1 MMQCKISKFKPDS
14 IKAGRIIFIVGK
26 RGCGKTTL
34 LKDLLSRM
42 TGQVDYALAMC
53 PTMESAE
60 MLRECMPASSVYD
73 KYLPS
78 KVDQIVKVAQHFMA
92 LGKKRKILLCLDDCL
107 YDRNVL
113 RSQAIREIFFNGR
126 HMGITF
132 VVLAQYC
139 MDISPDLRTQI
150 DYLFVMKE
158 NIVSNRQ
165 KLWKYLFG
173 CVQNF
178 DDFSAIMDRCTQ
190 NFECLCLDNTL
201 NSGAV
206 QECVFWYKASLDV
219 EAFRLGAPVFF
230 SLDRKARRPARD
242 TAPQLPPHG
251 NEIGA
256 AGLLPAGNGLRPSGG
271 GRRGGGLL
279 VIKEEDDK
287 KNGSD
292 SDDAR

>member
-1 MMQCKISKFKPDS
+1 MMQCKITKFKPET
-14 IKAGRIIFIVGK
+14 IKPGRIHFIVGK
-26 RGCGKTTL
+26 RGCGKSTL
-34 LKDLLSRM
+34 LRDLLSRM

-60 MLRECMPASSVYD
+60 MLRSCLPASSVYD
-73 KYLPS
+73 KYVPS
-78 KVDQIVKVAQHFMA
+78 KVDQVVKVAQHFA
-92 LGKKRKILLCLDDCL
+92 SLGKKRRFLLCLDDCL

-190 NFECLCLDNTL
+190 NYECLCLDNTL

-206 QECVFWYKASLDV
+206 QECVFWYKASVDI
-219 EAFRLGAPVFF
+219 EPFKLGLPAYF
-230 SLDRKARRPARD
+230 SMDAKAKRPASEL
-242 TAPQLPPHG
+242 ASQLPETSEVA
-251 NEIGA
+251 NNA
-256 AGLLPAGNGLRPSGG
+256 NCFRSAG
-271 GRRGGGLL
+271 GRRGGTLM
-279 VIKEEDDK
+279 VIKEASAENSKD
-287 KNGSD
+287 GSD

>member
-1 MMQCKISKFKPDS
+1 MQCKITKFKPDT
-14 IKAGRIIFIVGK
+14 IKPGRITFIVGK
-26 RGCGKTTL
+26 RGCGKSTL
-34 LKDLLSRM
+34 LRDLLSRM
-42 TGQVDYALAMC
+42 TNQVDYALAMC

-60 MLRECMPASSVYD
+60 MLRGCLPASSVYD
-73 KYLPS
+73 RYVPS
-78 KVDQIVKVAQHFMA
+78 KVDQVVRVAQHFAA
-92 LGKKRKILLCLDDCL
+92 LGKKRRILLCLDDCL

-113 RSQAIREIFFNGR
+113 RSPSIREIFFNGR

-132 VVLAQYC
+132 IALAQYC

-201 NSGAV
+201 NSGSV
-206 QECVFWYKASLDV
+206 QECVFWYKASV
-219 EAFRLGAPVFF
+219 EIESFQLGSSAFF
-230 SLDRKARRPARD
+230 SLDRKTRKPPAE
-242 TAPQLPPHG
+242 TTSQLPPH
-251 NEIGA
+251 E
-256 AGLLPAGNGLRPSGG
+256 PNGPGG
-271 GRRGGGLL
+271 GMRPPTRRGGGPALM
-279 VIKEEDDK
+279 VIKEAGPEEARN
-287 KNGSD
+287 NGSD